1 MNSLISRRALLASSA
16 ASLAFPAAMGSSAAA
31 AQASPTRLLVGRR
44 TIEVDGRAASVFGI
58 RQPDGTP
65 GIVLDPGQPFSV
77 TVENRG
83 AEATIIHWHGQTP
96 PFLQDGVA
104 ETGGLLI
111 QPGAVQAYDFPAR
124 PGTHWMHSHHGLQE
138 QALMAAPLVVRTAA
152 DLKEDVQDVT
162 VLLHDFSFRD
172 PAEVLAAVTGAGKAA
187 PGGASMPGMA
197 MAPAARGQDLND
209 YDYDA
214 YLANDRTLAD
224 PLVIRAGPGGQVR
237 LRLINGATSTA
248 FWIDTGTLA
257 GTVVAA
263 DGNPVHP
270 VTGRRFPLAQG
281 QRLDVM
287 VTIPRDGGAFPVLAQ
302 REGDRRR
309 TGIVLASAGAT
320 TRKLA
325 DMAEGAV
332 PPMDNSLEARL
343 VAASP
348 LPSGNG
354 AITHRIALTGSMT
367 PYVWSLDDRT
377 WADHVPLRAS
387 KGQRVVVEM
396 SNRTR
401 MAHPMHLHG
410 HHFQV
415 VALDGTAVSGA
426 MRDTV
431 LVPASGSVTVA
442 FDADNPGH
450 WLFHCH
456 NLFHMA
462 TGMMTE
468 LAYDGIA

>member
-1 MNSLISRRALLASSA
+1 MKSLISRRNFFRASA
-16 ASLAFPAAMGSSAAA
+16 ASIVVPGLLNSVPAVADSGA
-31 AQASPTRLLVGRR
+31 TRLLVERR
-44 TIEVDGRAASVFGI
+44 VIEVDGRAASVFGI
-58 RQPDGTP
+58 RQPSGIP
-65 GIVLDPGQPFSV
+65 GIVLDHDQPFSV
-77 TVENRG
+77 LVENRIDDV
-83 AEATIIHWHGQTP
+83 TIVHWHGQTP

-104 ETGGLLI
+104 ETGGPLI
-111 QPGAVQAYDFPAR
+111 QPGAVQPYHFPAR

-138 QALMAAPLVVRTAA
+138 QALLAAPLIVRTAA
-152 DLKEDVQDVT
+152 DLKGDVQDVT

-172 PAEVLAAVTGAGKAA
+172 PAEVLARVTNAGKAA
-187 PGGASMPGMA
+187 PGGSSMPGMA
-197 MAPAARGQDLND
+197 MAPGAGPDLND

-224 PLVIRAGPGGQVR
+224 PLVIRAAPGDRVR

-248 FWIDTGTLA
+248 FWIDTGALE
-257 GTVVAA
+257 GIVVAA

-270 VTGRRFPLAQG
+270 VTGHRFPLAQG
-281 QRLDVM
+281 QRLDIM
-287 VTIPRDGGAFPVLAQ
+287 VAIPKSGGTFPVLAQ

-309 TGIVLASAGAT
+309 TGVVLASAGAT
-320 TRKLA
+320 IRTLSDR
-325 DMAEGAV
+325 AEAAA
-332 PPMDNSLEARL
+332 PPLDNSLEARL
-343 VAASP
+343 AAAVP
-348 LPSGNG
+348 LPLGNG
-354 AITHRIALTGSMT
+354 AITHRVALTGSMA

-377 WADHVPLRAS
+377 WANHVPLRAS
-387 KGQRVVVEM
+387 KGQRVVIEM
-396 SNRTR
+396 SNHTR

-415 VALDGTAVSGA
+415 VALDGTALPGA

-442 FDADNPGH
+442 FDADNPGR

-468 LAYDGIA
+468 LAYESIA

>member
-1 MNSLISRRALLASSA
+1 MNRPLSRRALLAFSA
-16 ASLAFPAAMGSSAAA
+16 ASLAVPAVMAAA
-31 AQASPTRLLVGRR
+31 VAQTAPKLLLVERR
-44 TIEVDGRAASVFGI
+44 TIEVDGRAAMVFGI

-65 GIVLDPGQPFSV
+65 GIVLDPGQRFSV
-77 TVENRG
+77 IVENR
-83 AEATIIHWHGQTP
+83 ASEATIIHWHGQTP

-111 QPGAVQAYDFPAR
+111 QPGAVQAYDFAAR

-152 DLKEDVQDVT
+152 DLKEDVHDVT

-172 PAEVLAAVTGAGKAA
+172 PAEVLAAVTGAGKSA
-187 PGGASMPGMA
+187 PGRASMPGMA
-197 MAPAARGQDLND
+197 MVAGTGIPDLND

-224 PLVIRAGPGGQVR
+224 PLTIRAAPGGRVR

-248 FWIDTGTLA
+248 FWIDTGVLD

-263 DGNPVHP
+263 DGNPVRP
-270 VTGRRFPLAQG
+270 VTGRRFPIAQG
-281 QRLDVM
+281 QRLDIL
-287 VTIPRDGGAFPVLAQ
+287 VTIPPDGGAFPVLAQ

-309 TGIVLASAGAT
+309 TGVVLASAGAPI
-320 TRKLA
+320 RKLA
-325 DMAEGAV
+325 GMAEATV
-332 PPMDNSLEARL
+332 PPLDNSLEARL
-343 VAASP
+343 AAAAP
-348 LPSGNG
+348 LPPGNG
-354 AITHRIALTGSMT
+354 AITHRIALTGSMM

-415 VALDGTAVSGA
+415 VALDGTALSGA

-442 FDADNPGH
+442 FDADNPGR
-450 WLFHCH
+450 WLVHCH

-468 LAYDGIA
+468 LAYDRIA

>member
-1 MNSLISRRALLASSA
+1 MDSLISRRGLLASSA
-16 ASLAFPAAMGSSAAA
+16 VSLVVPVAMASWSAAA
-31 AQASPTRLLVGRR
+31 KAAPKRLLVERR
-44 TIEVDGRAASVFGI
+44 TIDINGRAASVFGI

-65 GIVLDPGQPFSV
+65 GVVLDPGQPFSV
-77 TVENRG
+77 TVENR
-83 AEATIIHWHGQTP
+83 ASEITIIHWHGQTP

-111 QPGAVQAYDFPAR
+111 QPGSVQAYDFPAR

-138 QALMAAPLVVRTAA
+138 QALMAAPLVVRTSA

-172 PAEVLAAVTGAGKAA
+172 PAEVLAAVTGVSKAA
-187 PGGASMPGMA
+187 PGGVSMPGMT
-197 MAPAARGQDLND
+197 MAPATEVSDLND

-224 PLVIRAGPGGQVR
+224 PLVIRAAPGGRIR

-248 FWIDTGTLA
+248 FWIDMGALDGA
-257 GTVVAA
+257 VVAA
-263 DGNPVHP
+263 DGNPVRP
-270 VTGRRFPLAQG
+270 VTGRSFPLAQG

-287 VTIPRDGGAFPVLAQ
+287 VTIPREGGAFPVLAQ

-309 TGIVLASAGAT
+309 TGVVLASAGAT
-320 TRKLA
+320 IRKLA
-325 DMAEGAV
+325 DMAEAAV
-332 PPMDNSLEARL
+332 PPLDNSLEARL
-343 VAASP
+343 AAAAP
-348 LPSGNG
+348 LPPANG
-354 AITHRIALTGSMT
+354 AITHRVALTGSMM

-377 WADHVPLRAS
+377 WAGHVPLRTS

-415 VALDGTAVSGA
+415 VALDGTALFGA
-426 MRDTV
+426 VRDTV
-431 LVPASGSVTVA
+431 LVPASGSVTIA
-442 FDADNPGH
+442 FDADNPGR

-462 TGMMTE
+462 AGMMTE

>member
-1 MNSLISRRALLASSA
+1 MKSMLSRRALIASSA
-16 ASLAFPAAMGSSAAA
+16 ASLAVPVAVSSSAAV
-31 AQASPTRLLVGRR
+31 AQPAPTLLLVERR

-65 GIVLDPGQPFSV
+65 GVVLEPGQPFSV
-77 TVENRG
+77 TVENR
-83 AEATIIHWHGQTP
+83 ASEATIIHWHGQTP

-111 QPGAVQAYDFPAR
+111 QPGAIQAYDFPAR

-138 QALMAAPLVVRTAA
+138 QALMAAPLIVRTVA

-172 PAEVLAAVTGAGKAA
+172 PADVLAAVTGAGKSA
-187 PGGASMPGMA
+187 PGQASMPGMA
-197 MAPAARGQDLND
+197 MAPGGGVPDLND
-209 YDYDA
+209 YNYDA

-224 PLVIRAGPGGQVR
+224 PLVIRAAPGGRVR

-248 FWIDTGTLA
+248 FWIDTGALD

-263 DGNPVHP
+263 DGNPVRP

-281 QRLDVM
+281 QRLDIL
-287 VTIPRDGGAFPVLAQ
+287 VTIPADGGAFPVLAQ

-309 TGIVLASAGAT
+309 TGVVLASAGAPI
-320 TRKLA
+320 RKLA
-325 DMAEGAV
+325 DMAEAAV
-332 PPMDNSLEARL
+332 PPLDNSLEARL
-343 VAASP
+343 AAAAP
-348 LPSGNG
+348 LPPGNG
-354 AITHRIALTGSMT
+354 AITHRIALTGSMM

-387 KGQRVVVEM
+387 KDQRVVVEM

-415 VALDGTAVSGA
+415 VALDGTALSGA

-442 FDADNPGH
+442 FDADNPGR

-462 TGMMTE
+462 TGMKTE